1 MDGYQLKSTIEF
13 DYNQG
18 LLKQLLFMNITKDE
32 YVKYVEEPKHIINP
46 VRDIILFET
55 PALEVFTKTPWYA
68 IPITWLPWAFYF
80 LSANELALTPTLFF
94 IFIGIMSWSLTE
106 YLIHR
111 FVFHSEEYLPA
122 GKIWYLAHFLL
133 HGIHHAF
140 P

>member
-1 MDGYQLKSTIEF
+1 MEIS
-13 DYNQG
+13 
-18 LLKQLLFMNITKDE
+18 KDE
-32 YVKYVEEPKHIINP
+32 YVKYVEEPKHLINP

-55 PALEVFTKTPWYA
+55 RILDTLLTKTPWYA

-80 LSANELALTPTLFF
+80 LSANQLGPIESGFWVLF
-94 IFIGIMSWSLTE
+94 GVMMWSLTE

-111 FVFHSEEYLPA
+111 FVFHSEPYLPA
-122 GKIWYLAHFLL
+122 GKIWYLVHFLL